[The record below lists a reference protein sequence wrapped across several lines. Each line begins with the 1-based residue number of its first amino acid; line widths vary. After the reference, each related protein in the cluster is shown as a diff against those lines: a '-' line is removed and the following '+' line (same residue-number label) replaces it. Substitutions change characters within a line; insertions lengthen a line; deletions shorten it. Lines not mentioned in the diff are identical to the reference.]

1 MMVGRGLAGAS
12 MKAGIAGVLCIAP
25 IILTLIA
32 AIANAGIREALIGA
46 LPLLLR
52 YGAVILLPALALWA
66 IARAMGRP
74 FAAATVLV
82 IAAVITFVAYAG
94 IAQVAAYVVLLSV
107 GLIIGSFLHGDPER
121 TGGAAFTAALAGL
134 GTLAGVVGWALPF
147 PIHSSAVYLAIAALV
162 LLGGRHRLV
171 ASTRSLRGAWS
182 EAVGKEPLAACF
194 TVAIIG
200 LAGVPAWLPT
210 LNPDDNAAHLLIAR
224 DLLAGS
230 YYRID
235 ASSQVF
241 AVAPWLNN
249 VLHAMTSVLAGGESR
264 SVIGFGWLLAGC
276 VGAYRVAWLL
286 GARGAFPWLA
296 AALYASHPLTAYFGM
311 TLQVDGAS
319 TAVLLH
325 LVACCIHLKRDETW
339 AVSPWVIGGLCG
351 MLAGL
356 KISNAVYLLVLG
368 SWLIWHHL
376 SLRQYR
382 RLALLLAFAAA
393 IAGSSY
399 FYATLITG
407 NPLFPL
413 FNGFFK
419 SPYMAAIDFNDPRWH
434 TGVGFD
440 AFWKL
445 TFSTPSYMESYIG
458 AAGLS
463 LLALL
468 GTWAVSL
475 TAGGWRAALTVFAF
489 ATGLVVFMQVQYLRY
504 FFPAV
509 GLLGTLAV
517 VALSSQPWRR
527 AAMASLVALVLVQCG
542 LIRTTSWILT
552 AGAAEQLLRDGPRAV
567 TQVEQA
573 YVPERALVRSLDAS
587 GRPYCLLFAD
597 ITTSYAA
604 LAPSKSLVT
613 GFYDPRMHA
622 LANEADADPAGM
634 RWKEG
639 IERIG
644 ITHVEFRPAQARP
657 GLVPA
662 LEALGFVVLEQRG
675 EAQLWSR
682 PGADPGRCLASTLA
696 PRNEAQRLLH

>member
-1 MMVGRGLAGAS
+1 MMVARGGAGAS
-12 MKAGIAGVLCIAP
+12 TKAVIAAVVCIAP
-25 IILTLIA
+25 MVVTLA
-32 AIANAGIREALIGA
+32 LAFANAGMREALIGA
-46 LPLLLR
+46 FPLLVR
-52 YGAVILLPALALWA
+52 YGQVMLLPALLLWA
-66 IARAMGRP
+66 LARVVGRP
-74 FAAATVLV
+74 LPAAAVLALAGI
-82 IAAVITFVAYAG
+82 IAFIAYAG
-94 IAQVAAYVVLLSV
+94 VAQSAAYALLVSV
-107 GLIIGSFLHGDPER
+107 GLVVGSFLHGNAAR
-121 TGGAAFTAALAGL
+121 SGGAAFTATLAGL
-134 GTLAGVVGWALPF
+134 GAMAGVVGWLLPL
-147 PIHSSAVYLAIAALV
+147 PIHSPVVYLVAAALV
-162 LLGGRHRLV
+162 LLAGRQRLL
-171 ASTRSLRGAWS
+171 AAARPMLDAGSQ
-182 EAVGKEPLAACF
+182 AVGKEPLAAAF
-194 TVAIIG
+194 TVAVIG
-200 LAGVPAWLPT
+200 LAAVPAWLPS
-210 LNPDDNAAHLLIAR
+210 LNPDDNSAHLLIAR
-224 DLLAGS
+224 ELLAAS

-264 SVIGFGWLLAGC
+264 SAIGVGWLLAGC
-276 VGAYRVAWLL
+276 VGAYRVASLL

-296 AALYASHPLTAYFGM
+296 AALYASHPLTAFFGM
-311 TLQVDGAS
+311 TLQVDAAS
-319 TAVLLH
+319 AAVLLH
-325 LVACCIHLKRDETW
+325 LVACCIDLKRDEAW
-339 AVSPWVIGGLCG
+339 AASPWLIGSLCG

-356 KISNAVYLLVLG
+356 KISNGVYLLVLG

-382 RLALLLAFAAA
+382 RLALLLAFAAV

-419 SPYMAAIDFNDPRWH
+419 SPYMAAIDFSDPRWH
-434 TGVGFD
+434 SGVGID
-440 AFWKL
+440 APWKL

-468 GTWAVSL
+468 GTWAVSAV
-475 TAGGWRAALTVFAF
+475 AGGWRAALTVFAL
-489 ATGLVVFMQVQYLRY
+489 ATGVVVFLQVQYLRY
-504 FFPAV
+504 IFPAV

-517 VALSSQPWRR
+517 VALAAQPWRR

-552 AGAAEQLLRDGPRAV
+552 AGAAEQLLKDGPRAV
-567 TQVEQA
+567 AQVEQA
-573 YVPERALVRSLDAS
+573 FVPERALVRSLDAS
-587 GRPYCLLFAD
+587 GHAYCLLFAD
-597 ITTSYAA
+597 LTTSYAA

-622 LANEADADPAGM
+622 FANEADTDPSGA

-662 LEALGFVVLEQRG
+662 LEALGFVMLEQRG
-675 EAQLWSR
+675 EAQVWSR
-682 PGADPGRCLASTLA
+682 PGADATGCLAGTIA